1 MSTETHI
8 NGIDFTDIFTPT
20 GGAVYYK
27 RRIGKNSRMTL
38 SGLRKDDVLAY
49 KAVVTRFCM
58 PLDEVKLQQLFVA
71 IAADVVSIRY
81 FDPRMRAYRTM
92 TAIPSEPQFR
102 YRGKGGTTTD
112 YWTGTV
118 ITFEEQ

>member
-1 MSTETHI
+1 M
-8 NGIDFTDIFTPT
+8 
-20 GGAVYYK
+20 YYK
-27 RRIGKNSRMTL
+27 RRIGKNSRITL

-58 PLDEVKLQQLFVA
+58 PLDEVKLQQLFVT

-81 FDPRMRAYRTM
+81 FDPRIRAYRTM

-102 YRGKGGTTTD
+102 DRGKGGTTTD
-112 YWTGTV
+112 YWTGTA
-118 ITFEEQ
+118 IIFEEQ